1 MKKRWRKDEAIF
13 VDATASS
20 VGRVKVEV
28 AVVWTQT
35 AGVKFYISKALFW
48 EYMKKERE
56 KIRWEA
62 THQMKMFAV
71 DVRGALWPH
80 QHKRWLLISLFSNS
94 SDRREGTRWVERM
107 YAKILCNF
115 YSNEGNIARH
125 HSARIYRRL
134 QAWFCH
140 LFALLQRTSKSTKQK
155 KSWSSIRILLKI
167 LNKELL
173 LMWSIIEHGND
184 WTQMGRCCCTFAVQQ
199 QQRTKTTIDL
209 QYNEPCSWICV
220 CSLFIDSY
228 GFALRQHKHKQ
239 CAGSSIEAR
248 TFAILSLARGRRRQW
263 RPGRKWSAA
272 HTQWQVQCVH
282 ISRLHFTDKP
292 NTTNGQI
299 PQTITW
305 PLPFH
310 QRNVNSLACSGVHLL
325 QPCLAPKRNKA
336 KIAQIKRDI
345 LPAFNYRIAGIV
357 W

>member
-1 MKKRWRKDEAIF
+1 
-13 VDATASS
+13 
-20 VGRVKVEV
+20 
-28 AVVWTQT
+28 
-35 AGVKFYISKALFW
+35 
-48 EYMKKERE
+48 
-56 KIRWEA
+56 
-62 THQMKMFAV
+62 MFAV

>member
-1 MKKRWRKDEAIF
+1 MIERKW
-13 VDATASS
+13 VD
-20 VGRVKVEV
+20 V
-28 AVVWTQT
+28 AVRLQC
-35 AGVKFYISKALFW
+35 
-48 EYMKKERE
+48 
-56 KIRWEA
+56 
-62 THQMKMFAV
+62 
-71 DVRGALWPH
+71 
-80 QHKRWLLISLFSNS
+80 SNS
-94 SDRREGTRWVERM
+94 SAPKPQLICNTMSHAVESV
-107 YAKILCNF
+107 F
-115 YSNEGNIARH
+115 VH
-125 HSARIYRRL
+125 
-134 QAWFCH
+134 
-140 LFALLQRTSKSTKQK
+140 
-155 KSWSSIRILLKI
+155 
-167 LNKELL
+167 
-173 LMWSIIEHGND
+173 
-184 WTQMGRCCCTFAVQQ
+184 
-199 QQRTKTTIDL
+199 
-209 QYNEPCSWICV
+209 
-220 CSLFIDSY
+220 CSLIHMVSRYDK
-228 GFALRQHKHKQ
+228 HKHKQ